1 MTDKAAA
8 VVQSP
13 AAPADPPGLPPTL
26 NPFGTPVMAA
36 PATAATAALA
46 QREVAHVLA
55 QIYAARQFPRDQA
68 ACMERILTTC
78 GRETLAAEAMYTYVR
93 GGTEIEGPSIRLL
106 EAVAQQW
113 EHIDSGT
120 VELERRAG
128 QSEMM
133 AYAIDLQSNV
143 RDTKRWIVK
152 HWRDTQSGGYAL
164 RDERDIYEATANQAA
179 RRKRACLL
187 AVIPSDVVDAAVQQ
201 CKETLRTKVQITPAR
216 IASLA
221 KKFADEFAVTH
232 GMLEKRLQRKLDSMT
247 PAQMVQLSRVYT
259 SLKDGMSVASDWF
272 DVADAPDVAPT
283 APAKGVSG
291 AKAALK
297 AKAAAKSPKAATE
310 APTEAPAGEPE
321 RPIADADAVPPADKD
336 PPF

>member
-1 MTDKAAA
+1 MTDQAIAA
-8 VVQSP
+8 VAASP
-13 AAPADPPGLPPTL
+13 APPADDPGTPPIL
-26 NPFGTPVMAA
+26 NPFGAPVTA
-36 PATAATAALA
+36 PTTGAVAALA

-55 QIYAARQFPRDQA
+55 QIYAARQFPRDEA
-68 ACMERILTTC
+68 AAMERILTTC

-113 EHIDSGT
+113 GHIDSGT
-120 VELERRAG
+120 IELERRAG

-143 RDTKRWIVK
+143 RDTKRWMVK

-221 KKFADEFAVTH
+221 KKFEAEFGVTH
-232 GMLEKRLQRKLDSMT
+232 AMLEQRLQRKLDSMT

-259 SLKDGMSVASDWF
+259 SLKDGMSVIADHFAAPPEDAAAPVPPPRSG
-272 DVADAPDVAPT
+272 VA
-283 APAKGVSG
+283 G
-291 AKAALK
+291 AKAAL
-297 AKAAAKSPKAATE
+297 AGRRARAAPKAADP
-310 APTEAPAGEPE
+310 APPADD
-321 RPIADADAVPPADKD
+321 RPIADADAVPPPAEREPGSDD
-336 PPF
+336 A